1 MNELLKALADHD
13 RHLEAPDAVELRL
26 RAAFRKK
33 HSRRAWPYFALAM
46 AAAIALVLFLIPR
59 PKEQTMQIALAV
71 PPVVNVP
78 TPRMPTPVI
87 AQTHPAK
94 ETQPREIATEFY
106 PLVDDMP
113 FDRGEIFRVELPAIA
128 MRRVG
133 LPVSEDHLGDRVQA
147 DVLVGEEGLA
157 RAVRFVR
164 LER

>member
-1 MNELLKALADHD
+1 MKELLKTLADHD

-26 RAAFRKK
+26 RAAFRKQ
-33 HSRRAWPYFALAM
+33 HTRRVWPYFALAM

-59 PKEQTMQIALAV
+59 PKEQTMQIAVTA

-78 TPRMPTPVI
+78 LPRVRPVV
-87 AQTHPAK
+87 AQTRQSKSA
-94 ETQPREIATEFY
+94 QPREIATDFY
-106 PLVDDMP
+106 PLVENMP

-133 LPVSEDHLGDRVQA
+133 LPVSEDHLADRVQA

>member
-26 RAAFRKK
+26 RAAFRKR
-33 HSRRAWPYFALAM
+33 HSRRAWPYLALAM

-59 PKEQTMQIALAV
+59 PKEQTMQIAVAA
-71 PPVVNVP
+71 PPVVNVV
-78 TPRMPTPVI
+78 TPKMPPVES
-87 AQTHPAK
+87 HPRQSKAA
-94 ETQPREIATEFY
+94 QPREIATEFY
-106 PLVDDMP
+106 PLVEGMP

-133 LPVSEDHLGDRVQA
+133 LPVSEDHLADRVQA

>member
-1 MNELLKALADHD
+1 MNDLLKALADHD
-13 RHLEAPDAVELRL
+13 RHLEASDAVEMRL
-26 RAAFRKK
+26 RAAFRKQ

-46 AAAIALVLFLIPR
+46 VAAIALVLFLIPR
-59 PKEQTMQIALAV
+59 PKEQTMQITVAA

-87 AQTHPAK
+87 ARSH
-94 ETQPREIATEFY
+94 QPREIATEFY
-106 PLVDDMP
+106 PLVEDMP